1 MLPCSHLSK
10 TFSAAAGA
18 SCSVRAST
26 LNKQHRKA
34 ANASSWPEKPA
45 CKLKHQYENKKN
57 KLDGR
62 IIYNKVSMLTKSY
75 RVSGWDFKTLQQIH
89 GNCYV
94 SLFKLLEFNCIYMYT
109 IRIRHECNT

>member
-45 CKLKHQYENKKN
+45 RKLKYSQIHYENKKKN
-57 KLDGR
+57 
-62 IIYNKVSMLTKSY
+62 
-75 RVSGWDFKTLQQIH
+75 
-89 GNCYV
+89 
-94 SLFKLLEFNCIYMYT
+94 
-109 IRIRHECNT
+109 

>member
-34 ANASSWPEKPA
+34 ANANSWPEKPA
-45 CKLKHQYENKKN
+45 CKLKYSQIHVHYENKKKN
-57 KLDGR
+57 LMG
-62 IIYNKVSMLTKSY
+62 
-75 RVSGWDFKTLQQIH
+75 G
-89 GNCYV
+89 
-94 SLFKLLEFNCIYMYT
+94 LFIMRYQC
-109 IRIRHECNT
+109 